1 MGRRPRHSK
10 EDFQAIALAA
20 AQAIIAEEGLQSLNV
35 RAVAA
40 RMGCS
45 VGTIYNIFEGIEELV
60 ALVNGET
67 LDALYDALSQAP
79 VTGSPERD
87 LHVLLDLYLKFVTE
101 RKSSWNLLF
110 EERLPEAKEP
120 PAWYFEKIAQLFT
133 LLTRILKPV
142 FRPDQKEE
150 LAHAVRLLWISLH
163 GVWSLNARGHL
174 PIVSGD
180 PLETVAHSMVDTY
193 LAGLRARA
201 SDG

>member
-1 MGRRPRHSK
+1 
-10 EDFQAIALAA
+10 
-20 AQAIIAEEGLQSLNV
+20 
-35 RAVAA
+35 
-40 RMGCS
+40 MGCS

-67 LDALYDALSQAP
+67 LDSLYDTLSQAP
-79 VTGSPERD
+79 VTGSPDQD
-87 LHVLLDLYLKFVTE
+87 LHVLLDLYLKFVAE
-101 RKSSWNLLF
+101 RESSWNLLF

-120 PAWYFEKIAQLFT
+120 PAWYFEKIARLFT
-133 LLTRILKPV
+133 LLARILAPL
-142 FRPDQKEE
+142 FRPDQEEE
-150 LAHAVRLLWISLH
+150 LANAVRLLWISLH

-201 SDG
+201 SAG